1 LWLSRLVR
9 KPDALGP
16 SVDGSRPITDWGI
29 GTLREPIVICDGN
42 RQSPTPSS
50 NVVTSPWEVP
60 FRTQHPLGAV
70 VNRPSVWSDR

>member
-1 LWLSRLVR
+1 MWLSRLVR

-50 NVVTSPWEVP
+50 NVVTSPWEVA
-60 FRTQHPLGAV
+60 QSG
-70 VNRPSVWSDR
+70 RPANDEKLPNLPA